1 MNKIANILSSVSRK
15 KVSPVISAVL
25 CLAMVFGLS
34 ASALSLSYSVSAAKT
49 EALIEQ
55 TGGSEVRDYIPISTM
70 MKLSYEEPD
79 IPLFL
84 DAEPSTAEITISLK
98 DADGNVLAGIP
109 YTVTIQFLGEETKS
123 DTEEKPS
130 EEAEPVVLTDED
142 CDGII
147 RYEGPAPGRYSITL
161 EHIEGFVSPEPVSVT
176 VEKPVEHKAI
186 KVEVKK
192 ASAAE
197 MKQEDANYGQGNKGG
212 GSAVTDTVE
221 YVEPSKTLVPGTG
234 EEKEVKD
241 ENGNTLY
248 ISIPK
253 TVEKDGAL
261 YLVNADGSTSGI
273 KVTLNGD
280 GTIATAMSYE
290 VKGIGGPED
299 EESGEGEPATGE
311 TPSGETPAG
320 DTPGGDTPSGDT
332 PGGDTPGG
340 DTPGG
345 DTPGGDT
352 PSGDTPGG
360 DTPGG
365 DTPGGDTPINE
376 EPTPDPPVTTVYHV
390 TYKYE
395 GVTDATVLATLP
407 TDNAEYPS
415 PEAISP
421 VNPSQTSVATD
432 AGTWS
437 FNGWSRA
444 DGDNTV
450 IFTGTWTFTA
460 KQTET
465 QPDPEPE
472 KEWVDVLSRVLD
484 PYGAPKKDSAG
495 NNLYQFTSVEP
506 KKEKT
511 EEEYKYTGW
520 QTLDGR
526 TYYFDKDGNKVTGTQ
541 IIQGSQYV
549 FSSEG
554 VLSTATT
561 KGIDVSQWNCYST
574 IDWTAVKNSGVSFVI
589 VRCGIRGSTLGGIY
603 EDDMFISN
611 IRGAKAA
618 GLKVGVYFFTLAA
631 TEQQAVEEASACVQM
646 CARAG
651 VGLDY
656 PIFMDLED
664 PVSSG
669 AQASAFKSVSAAQ
682 RTQIVKAFCETVR
695 NSGYRAGLYANK
707 YWLSAKVNTGAL
719 GSGTVIWL
727 AHYTSQTD
735 YSGRYEM
742 WQYSGS
748 GSVPGIR
755 GAVDMNISYLGY

>member
-1 MNKIANILSSVSRK
+1 MNKLEQVIASLSRK
-15 KVSPVISAVL
+15 KVSPVISAIL

-55 TGGSEVRDYIPISTM
+55 TGGSEVQDYIPISTLV
-70 MKLSYEEPD
+70 KLSYEEPD
-79 IPLFL
+79 IPLIL
-84 DAEPSTAEITISLK
+84 DASPSTAEITISLK
-98 DADGNVLAGIP
+98 DVEGVVLAGIP
-109 YTVTIQFLGEETKS
+109 YTVTVEYTGEQ
-123 DTEEKPS
+123 EEG
-130 EEAEPVVLTDED
+130 AEPVETKTLTDED
-142 CDGII
+142 CDGVI
-147 RYEGPAPGRYSITL
+147 RYEKPVPGTYVITL
-161 EHIEGFVSPEPVSVT
+161 EKIEGFVSPEPVTVT
-176 VEKPVEHKAI
+176 VEKPVEHKAV

-197 MKQEDANYGQGNKGG
+197 MKQEDANYGQSGKGG
-212 GSAVTDTVE
+212 GVTITDTVE
-221 YVEPSKTLVPGTG
+221 YVESTQTVIPGSG
-234 EEKEVKD
+234 EEREVKD

-248 ISIPK
+248 LSVPE
-253 TVEKDGAL
+253 TTDFEGAT
-261 YLVNADGSTSGI
+261 YLLNPDGSRSGI

-290 VKGIGGPED
+290 VLNAGGD
-299 EESGEGEPATGE
+299 EEGGGE
-311 TPSGETPAG
+311 TGGEDPPAPVDPDPVNPDPVDPDPVNPDPVNPDPVNPDPVDPNTG
-320 DTPGGDTPSGDT
+320 NENPGGGD
-332 PGGDTPGG
+332 GGDPNPPTG
-340 DTPGG
+340 D
-345 DTPGGDT
+345 
-352 PSGDTPGG
+352 
-360 DTPGG
+360 
-365 DTPGGDTPINE
+365 
-376 EPTPDPPVTTVYHV
+376 EPTPPVT
-390 TYKYE
+390 E
-395 GVTDATVLATLP
+395 
-407 TDNAEYPS
+407 
-415 PEAISP
+415 
-421 VNPSQTSVATD
+421 
-432 AGTWS
+432 
-437 FNGWSRA
+437 
-444 DGDNTV
+444 
-450 IFTGTWTFTA
+450 
-460 KQTET
+460 
-465 QPDPEPE
+465 EPQMG
-472 KEWVDVLSRVLD
+472 WVDVKSRVLD
-484 PYGAPKKDSAG
+484 PYGAPKKDDAG
-495 NNLYQFTSVEP
+495 NYLYRFASVEA
-506 KKEKT
+506 KKEVVGEKI
-511 EEEYKYTGW
+511 KYTGW

-526 TYYFDKDGNKVTGTQ
+526 KYFFDKDGNKDTGTQ
-541 IIQGSQYV
+541 IIQGSQYIFDSDGALV
-549 FSSEG
+549 NS
-554 VLSTATT
+554 TT

-574 IDWTAVKNSGVSFVI
+574 IDWNAVRNSGVSFVI

-669 AQASAFKSVSAAQ
+669 AQTSAFKSLSVAQ
-682 RTQIVKAFCETVR
+682 RTQVVNAFLETVR

-707 YWLSAKVNTGAL
+707 YWLSAKVSTGAL

-735 YSGRYEM
+735 YTGRYEM